1 MPMIKVEMFPGRTPD
16 QKRAF
21 AKAITESF
29 VAICGGTPQ
38 SVHVVYQEVEKGD
51 WAIAGALASD
61 ATAAAPAKS
70 K

>member
-1 MPMIKVEMFPGRTPD
+1 MPMIKVEMYPGRTVE

-29 VAICGGTPQ
+29 VTICGGTPQ
-38 SVHVVYQEVEKGD
+38 SVHVVFQDVDKSD
-51 WAIAGALASD
+51 WAIAGVLGSD
-61 ATAAAPAKS
+61 AAPTSSPKQ